1 MSRGG
6 PSCPVTKMLP
16 PPHLRAGS
24 SIGSDWGLLPLLYQV
39 TMAQRGNG
47 NSNGNGN
54 GNGTGGYGTDG
65 LNANILKAD
74 ILRRYVSCLD
84 FKCSRSRTEQPPFF
98 SVGSINQG
106 LAQLVP
112 DPGVIINR
120 LPGDH
125 NFLRPHLRPHHNFLR
140 PHLRPHHN
148 FLRTLH
154 PSLLLQ

>member
-1 MSRGG
+1 MQGMSTFSVAATVALGRSMDNVKRG

-84 FKCSRSRTEQPPFF
+84 FKCSEAEQSSPHF
-98 SVGSINQG
+98 SLWG
-106 LAQLVP
+106 QL
-112 DPGVIINR
+112 
-120 LPGDH
+120 
-125 NFLRPHLRPHHNFLR
+125 
-140 PHLRPHHN
+140 
-148 FLRTLH
+148 TKA
-154 PSLLLQ
+154 LLNWKLMV